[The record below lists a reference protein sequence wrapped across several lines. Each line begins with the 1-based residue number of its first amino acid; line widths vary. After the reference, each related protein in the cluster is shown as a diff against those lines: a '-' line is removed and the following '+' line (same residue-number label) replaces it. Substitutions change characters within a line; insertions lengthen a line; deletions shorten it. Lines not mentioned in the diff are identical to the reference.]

1 MKAFFFTEDQIA
13 NLVESIQRI
22 EANYRNDFGGDVRRS
37 SPADIASLVVKD
49 LADNTPIQIDDTN
62 INAIKEPCRYYPT
75 SDIVGFAKNDGILK
89 GVFIK
94 GA

>member
-13 NLVESIQRI
+13 HLVESIQRI
-22 EANYRNDFGGDVRRS
+22 EVNYRHGFYGYDGRT

-62 INAIKEPCRYYPT
+62 INAINEPCRYYPT
-75 SDIVGFAKNDGILK
+75 SDIVGFAMNDGILK